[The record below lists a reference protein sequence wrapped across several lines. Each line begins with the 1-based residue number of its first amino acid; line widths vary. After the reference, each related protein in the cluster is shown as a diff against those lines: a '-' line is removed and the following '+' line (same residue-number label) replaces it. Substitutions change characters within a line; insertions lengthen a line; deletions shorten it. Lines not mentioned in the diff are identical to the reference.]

1 MKNFYLNS
9 ETDGYLNDLSLI
21 QDNSSDIVEV
31 GYGNMRYSGTV
42 RSCDPTL
49 GCIFKWC
56 ARGAAVFG
64 LIDLFTKKSVDDN
77 KHTNKM
83 DEIKYAHDC
92 KMEAM
97 REANKLAK
105 DKMDYAE
112 KIRQER
118 HAKVDDAQVEV
129 PTSGFSD
136 KNDES
141 SFYEAKTLNDIIAEN
156 PDTEFK
162 PLVGDLIT
170 CGGIN
175 ILYGPTGLGKSILV
189 EQIGIE
195 TAEGKASC
203 LVPNSEKC
211 TPQNVKYLDSELD
224 ENDICSRYG
233 KYGYFFPEN
242 LERSE
247 IIFESPEKF
256 ADYIEKLASQ
266 ETSDSLYIIDN
277 LLTICPA
284 LNGEK
289 SKSFFRKL
297 KEIQRETRKRGV
309 ILTFIIVGHTTK
321 NYTGGPIQLKD
332 LSGSFNVSAMATGI
346 YGITPY
352 LSSGKLIQLEVLKSR
367 RKCDIGTKYILEKQE
382 KPYVHFRYSGVV
394 SDSVNSSASSSD
406 NPQEGQANGNSTTA
420 SSTNNQQNDV
430 IQMIQM
436 QQNGISLRDIADKF
450 NISHTQVSRIIKAYM
465 DANP

>member
-1 MKNFYLNS
+1 MGNKSLKSKKNAYLIN
-9 ETDGYLNDLSLI
+9 YSL
-21 QDNSSDIVEV
+21 QDNSSDHVTV
-31 GYGNMRYSGTV
+31 SYGNIKYSGSV
-42 RSCDPTL
+42 KSCDQTI
-49 GCIFKWC
+49 GCICKWVVKGAYALGLFEIFKKTT
-56 ARGAAVFG
+56 
-64 LIDLFTKKSVDDN
+64 ISN
-77 KHTNKM
+77 NNHINKM
-83 DEIKYAHDC
+83 DEIKYEHEC
-92 KMEAM
+92 KMEEM

-105 DKMDYAE
+105 DKIGYAE

-141 SFYEAKTLNDIIAEN
+141 SLYEAKTLNDIIAEN

-297 KEIQRETRKRGV
+297 KGIQRETRKRGV

-382 KPYVHFRYSGVV
+382 KPYVHFSYCEVVPTTKMSCDSV
-394 SDSVNSSASSSD
+394 SDTSQVGQSVA
-406 NPQEGQANGNSTTA
+406 NSTTA
-420 SSTNNQQNDV
+420 SPVNGQQNDV
-430 IQMIQM
+430 INMIQM
-436 QQNGISLRDIADKF
+436 QQNGYSLRKIGKKF
-450 NISHTQVSRIIKAYM
+450 NISHSQVKRKIKEYNIAH
-465 DANP
+465 

>member
-1 MKNFYLNS
+1 MKHLNFKS
-9 ETDGYLNDLSLI
+9 ETDGYLNDLSLF

-42 RSCDPTL
+42 RSCDSTL

-64 LIDLFTKKSVDDN
+64 LIDLFTKKSVDDS

-382 KPYVHFRYSGVV
+382 KPYVHFSYCEVV
-394 SDSVNSSASSSD
+394 PTTKMSCDSVPDTS
-406 NPQEGQANGNSTTA
+406 QVGQSVANSTTA
-420 SSTNNQQNDV
+420 SPVNGQQNDV
-430 IQMIQM
+430 INMIQM
-436 QQNGISLRDIADKF
+436 QQNGYSLRKIGKKF
-450 NISHTQVSRIIKAYM
+450 NISHSQVKRKIKEYNIAH
-465 DANP
+465 

>member
-1 MKNFYLNS
+1 MKNLNFKS

-42 RSCDPTL
+42 RSCDLTL

-56 ARGAAVFG
+56 ARGAAIFG
-64 LIDLFTKKSVDDN
+64 LIDLFTKKSVDDS

-136 KNDES
+136 KIDES
-141 SFYEAKTLNDIIAEN
+141 SFYKAKTLNDIIAEN
-156 PDTEFK
+156 SKTEFK
-162 PLVGDLIT
+162 PLVSNLIT
-170 CGGIN
+170 GGGIF
-175 ILYGPTGLGKSILV
+175 ILYGPTGLGKTILSN
-189 EQIGIE
+189 QIGIDA
-195 TAEGKASC
+195 AEGKASS
-203 LVPNSEKC
+203 LVPNSVKC
-211 TPQNVKYLDSELD
+211 TPQSVKYLDSELD
-224 ENDICSRYG
+224 DDDISSRYG
-233 KYGYFFPEN
+233 KYGYYFPEN
-242 LERSE
+242 LERFE
-247 IIFESPEKF
+247 VTFESPEKF
-256 ADYIEKLASQ
+256 TDFIKRVVVQ
-266 ETSDSLYIIDN
+266 EDSDCLIIIDN
-277 LLTICPA
+277 ILTICPA

-289 SKSFFRKL
+289 SKHFIRNL
-297 KEIQRETRKRGV
+297 KGIQQDARTRG
-309 ILTFIIVGHTTK
+309 ITITFIIVGHTTK
-321 NYTGGPIQLKD
+321 TFTGGPIQLKD
-332 LSGSFNVSAMATGI
+332 LSGSFNMSAMATGV
-346 YGITPY
+346 YGITSK
-352 LSSGKLIQLEVLKSR
+352 SSDGKFIQLEVLKSR
-367 RKCDIGTKYILEKQE
+367 RNCDVGTKYILEKQE

-394 SDSVNSSASSSD
+394 SDSVNSSVSSSD
-406 NPQEGQANGNSTTA
+406 CTQAGQSNENSTIGSPA
-420 SSTNNQQNDV
+420 NNQQNDV

-436 QQNGISLRDIADKF
+436 HQNGSSLREIADKYG
-450 NISHTQVSRIIKAYM
+450 TYPMDVCRKIKAFK
-465 DANP
+465 DSH